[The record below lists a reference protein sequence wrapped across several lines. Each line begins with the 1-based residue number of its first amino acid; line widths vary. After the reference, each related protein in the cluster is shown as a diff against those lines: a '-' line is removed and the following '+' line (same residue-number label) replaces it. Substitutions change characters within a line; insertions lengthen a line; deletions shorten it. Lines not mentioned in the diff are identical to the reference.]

1 MPNRKETSLSEVS
14 SACRKSSPAAI
25 FSAKTGF
32 HCTFGAAVKTCKETL
47 LRKAS
52 DLTAHVAEV
61 GLKVRGLR
69 PSDTSQWVYRQSEET
84 FLSEVSFLRSFPRF
98 QRAADGKVLFVA
110 RKAKEG
116 ETILLHF

>member
-1 MPNRKETSLSEVS
+1 MKKKSCAAIGLHS

-69 PSDTSQWVYRQSEET
+69 PSDTSQWVYRQSE
-84 FLSEVSFLRSFPRF
+84 LCSN
-98 QRAADGKVLFVA
+98 RAAQL
-110 RKAKEG
+110 
-116 ETILLHF
+116 